1 MYNGDFLND
10 KRHGIGEIKW
20 SSGNIYYG
28 EFKNDEKDGKGE
40 MWWANDNT
48 YIGEW
53 YKGKR
58 HGLGTL
64 KKEDGEIITGVF
76 DNNIFMGQGFVSPT
90 KSVEN
95 QTDLKIESENNNKTN
110 PTLLL
115 NTLNSPS
122 QN

>member
-1 MYNGDFLND
+1 M
-10 KRHGIGEIKW
+10 R
-20 SSGNIYYG
+20 
-28 EFKNDEKDGKGE
+28 
-40 MWWANDNT
+40 WANDNT

-110 PTLLL
+110 PSLLL